1 MTTAQADLIDTLVHE
16 AIHQFT
22 GGCAAY
28 VLVVVCPEARCIC
41 VRSSSVTEEQA
52 AALLLKALEERA
64 DRMRLEEAVVAEVT
78 H

>member
-1 MTTAQADLIDTLVHE
+1 MTTAQADLIDTVVHE

-28 VLVVVCPEARCIC
+28 VLVVVCPEERCIC
-41 VRSSSVTEEQA
+41 VRSSSVTRAEA
-52 AALLLKALEERA
+52 SVLLLKALEDRA
-64 DRMRLEEAVVAEVT
+64 GDLRPEGAEVT